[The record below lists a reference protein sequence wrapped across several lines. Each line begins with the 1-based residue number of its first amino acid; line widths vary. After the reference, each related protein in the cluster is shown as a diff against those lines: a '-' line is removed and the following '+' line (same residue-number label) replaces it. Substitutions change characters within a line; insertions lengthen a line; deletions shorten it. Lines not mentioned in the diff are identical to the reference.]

1 MEGEEGIPP
10 DCPHEVGGHTGVVT
24 ELGGGAGEEVELEK
38 CVFRRLCQAFCV
50 ETINIKKDRT
60 NNPWVRCQSDC
71 VCVLT

>member
-38 CVFRRLCQAFCV
+38 CVL
-50 ETINIKKDRT
+50 
-60 NNPWVRCQSDC
+60 
-71 VCVLT
+71 